1 MTWTALSLLLLAAV
15 LHATWN
21 AAAKSAVGNNLV
33 FVWAYA
39 TVSTALYLPLAV
51 FQLLR
56 QGTPLTWVLLIAP
69 VVSGV
74 LHIGYSLFLQTGYSK
89 ADLGVVYPTARGT
102 GPLLTMIIAL
112 TFLGEDPGIWAIIGA
127 FTVLLGI
134 LIVATGN
141 GAKRRRLLVGLGYGG
156 ATGVA
161 IASYTLWDN
170 HAIVTW
176 AVDPIVLFTLTHAVQ
191 AALMTPAALRRRPE
205 WPGSIR
211 PNLKPILVVS
221 VLAPAAYILVLFA
234 MQTTPVSLVAPVR
247 ETSIVIG
254 SLFAWLLYRERN
266 PGRRLLGAVVVLLG
280 ISLIVAH

>member
-15 LHATWN
+15 LHAVWN

-39 TVSTALYLPLAV
+39 SVSTGLYLPLAV

-102 GPLLTMIIAL
+102 GPLLTMIVAL
-112 TFLGEDPGIWAIIGA
+112 TFLGEDPGAWAVIGA

-141 GAKRRRLLVGLGYGG
+141 GAKSRRLLVGLGYGG
-156 ATGVA
+156 ASGVGVA
-161 IASYTLWDN
+161 PYTVWDN
-170 HAIVTW
+170 HAIVPW
-176 AVDPIVLFTLTHAVQ
+176 ARDPSGRFTLTHAVQ
-191 AALMTPAALRRRPE
+191 AALMSPAALRRRPE
-205 WPGSIR
+205 RPSSSR
-211 PNLKPILVVS
+211 PNLTPILTVS

-234 MQTTPVSLVAPVR
+234 MLTTPVSFGAP
-247 ETSIVIG
+247 
-254 SLFAWLLYRERN
+254 ER
-266 PGRRLLGAVVVLLG
+266 
-280 ISLIVAH
+280 

>member
-156 ATGVA
+156 APGVA
-161 IASYTLWDN
+161 TASLTLGEN
-170 HAIVTW
+170 HANRTGAGGPGV
-176 AVDPIVLFTLTHAVQ
+176 VLPP
-191 AALMTPAALRRRPE
+191 TP
-205 WPGSIR
+205 
-211 PNLKPILVVS
+211 
-221 VLAPAAYILVLFA
+221 APAA
-234 MQTTPVSLVAPVR
+234 
-247 ETSIVIG
+247 
-254 SLFAWLLYRERN
+254 
-266 PGRRLLGAVVVLLG
+266 AVK
-280 ISLIVAH
+280 